1 MKNTPEVRSAFD
13 QMVALAHHLNNGYQI
28 EIRYFPG
35 GEHIAL
41 RIRKPA
47 DTEWAVYPEVDFYDD
62 WYGTG
67 MVSFGI
73 ATTGY
78 GDHSLRQAQRV
89 TTGLLA
95 ATNLVQN
102 LYAIAEVAGLA
113 VRQ

>member
-28 EIRYFPG
+28 EIRYYPG

-62 WYGTG
+62 WYGWSRCASKSSPPAT
-67 MVSFGI
+67 
-73 ATTGY
+73 ATTASGR
-78 GDHSLRQAQRV
+78 HSA
-89 TTGLLA
+89 
-95 ATNLVQN
+95 
-102 LYAIAEVAGLA
+102 
-113 VRQ
+113 